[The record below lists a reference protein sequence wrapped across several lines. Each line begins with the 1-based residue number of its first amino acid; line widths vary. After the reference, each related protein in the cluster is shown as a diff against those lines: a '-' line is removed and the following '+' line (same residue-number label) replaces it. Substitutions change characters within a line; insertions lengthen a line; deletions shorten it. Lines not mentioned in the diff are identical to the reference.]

1 MDSNDQ
7 CYICYEGATA
17 ETPFLPISPCRCTGS
32 IVLHTDCY
40 HQILTSAMN
49 KGKREVSCGNCKTPY
64 KFYKL
69 LSAKHLDNGM
79 MYVAQEKP
87 DGSIMKGSVNP
98 DWTYEGDVEMYRGE
112 VRVETAQMKK
122 GVLHGL
128 QLMYNYE
135 DGETYVQSKTF
146 YENGKKHGLV
156 TKWYS
161 NGQMF
166 EESEFSNGILRGTL
180 KKWYKNGN
188 LQELSD
194 MSEYGNHCGNYEEW
208 YENGQPKVVGQYSH
222 GQRYRNSVEKTGI
235 WMEWYP
241 NGQKKYCVEYNE
253 NGVDTI
259 MEVWYSSG
267 QMKKSYNRFGKVI
280 KYHLNGEIWF
290 SGQYDA
296 KGNRVGTWEFM
307 VYRKDDSIVITNYE
321 SVHGDPTYPYHV
333 RLINCYSDIATSY
346 DKVQTYIVWINGEL
360 RYRLSRK
367 EYEAKEYIKKT
378 ATAEPEIRHVTVNMY
393 KGKPVRK
400 EFLNGKLVD
409 ISEEDRLL

>member
-1 MDSNDQ
+1 MDSDDQ

-40 HQILTSAMN
+40 HQILTSAIN
-49 KGKREVSCGNCKTPY
+49 KGKREVSCGTCKTPY

-69 LSAKHLDNGM
+69 LSAKHLEDGM

-87 DGSIMKGSVNP
+87 DGSIMKGSMNP
-98 DWTYEGDVEMYRGE
+98 DWTYEGDVELYRGD

-135 DGETYVQSKTF
+135 DGETYVQGKTF
-146 YENGKKHGLV
+146 YENGKKHGIV

-188 LQELSD
+188 LQQLSD
-194 MSEYGNHCGNYEEW
+194 MENGYHCGNYEEW
-208 YENGQPKVVGQYSH
+208 YESGQPKVVGQYIQ
-222 GQRYRNSVEKTGI
+222 GRRFKNSVEKTGI

-259 MEVWYSSG
+259 MDEWYSSG
-267 QMKKSYNRFGKVI
+267 QMKKSYNRFGKVV
-280 KYHLNGEIWF
+280 KYDPNGEIWY
-290 SGQYDA
+290 SGQYDTE
-296 KGNRVGTWEFM
+296 GNRVGTWEFT
-307 VYRKDDSIVITNYE
+307 VYRKDDAINFTNYE
-321 SVHGDPTYPYHV
+321 AVHGDPTDPYHK
-333 RLINCYSDIATSY
+333 RLILCYADTATTQYHIQS
-346 DKVQTYIVWINGEL
+346 KILWINGEL
-360 RYRLSRK
+360 RHRYSRK
-367 EYEAKEYIKKT
+367 ENEVKEYRKET
-378 ATAEPEIRHVTVNMY
+378 ATAEPEIRHVTVHMY
-393 KGKPVRK
+393 KGTPVRK
-400 EFLNGKLVD
+400 EFLNGKLVN
-409 ISEEDRLL
+409 ISEEERLL